1 MRAFYGARGVASLEQ
16 VLQQLVNLLERRRAG
31 GYHSE
36 LEVRCGGLRVSDGI
50 DFLGLGVIAAVIAVV
65 VYWVVIL
72 PAREKKK
79 RERERERMN
88 RTHSGPRQPWDPNL
102 SRGRR
107 DR

>member
-1 MRAFYGARGVASLEQ
+1 MRAFYGERRLASLEQ

-31 GYHSE
+31 RYQSV
-36 LEVRCGGLRVSDGI
+36 LEVGCGGVRVSDGI
-50 DFLGLGVIAAVIAVV
+50 DLLGLGVIAAVIAVV

-79 RERERERMN
+79 RERERMN

-107 DR
+107 NR